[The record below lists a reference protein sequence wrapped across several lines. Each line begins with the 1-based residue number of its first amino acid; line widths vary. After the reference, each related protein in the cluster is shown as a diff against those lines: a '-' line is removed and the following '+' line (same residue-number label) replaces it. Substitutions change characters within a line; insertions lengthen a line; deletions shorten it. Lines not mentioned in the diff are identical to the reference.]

1 MTPNQQQEE
10 IGKAYVHAVAAA
22 CGFSVSQWSQD
33 HGCIDTTISAD
44 RVLGQGPYSKPK
56 VDLQLKATTQ
66 DVVKDEHIAWSLE
79 MAHYDKLRARA
90 RVPHLLVVLALPD
103 DARDGVR
110 HTVDAL
116 LIRKCAYWVNMTGM
130 PEVVGQGSKTVQI
143 PREQVL
149 SPEGLLQILT
159 RVSEGASL

>member
-1 MTPNQQQEE
+1 
-10 IGKAYVHAVAAA
+10 
-22 CGFSVSQWSQD
+22 
-33 HGCIDTTISAD
+33 
-44 RVLGQGPYSKPK
+44 
-56 VDLQLKATTQ
+56 
-66 DVVKDEHIAWSLE
+66 

>member
-44 RVLGQGPYSKPK
+44 RVLGEGPYSKPK

-90 RVPHLLVVLALPD
+90 RVPHLLVDRLEAQLAESR
-103 DARDGVR
+103 AKA
-110 HTVDAL
+110 TAL
-116 LIRKCAYWVNMTGM
+116 LEA
-130 PEVVGQGSKTVQI
+130 VVA
-143 PREQVL
+143 EL
-149 SPEGLLQILT
+149 S
-159 RVSEGASL
+159 AAA